1 VSSSSAAGV
10 AKLLYWFEAHD
21 AGAGGGSRGKVQEMM
36 LSVNVNVARN
46 PDGDT
51 RVRTGQRGAR
61 HCCCVV
67 T

>member
-1 VSSSSAAGV
+1 M

-21 AGAGGGSRGKVQEMM
+21 AGAGGGPRGKVQEMM

-51 RVRTGQRGAR
+51 RVRTG
-61 HCCCVV
+61 
-67 T
+67 

>member
-1 VSSSSAAGV
+1 M

-21 AGAGGGSRGKVQEMM
+21 VGAGGGPGGKVQEMM

-51 RVRTGQRGAR
+51 RVRTG
-61 HCCCVV
+61 
-67 T
+67 